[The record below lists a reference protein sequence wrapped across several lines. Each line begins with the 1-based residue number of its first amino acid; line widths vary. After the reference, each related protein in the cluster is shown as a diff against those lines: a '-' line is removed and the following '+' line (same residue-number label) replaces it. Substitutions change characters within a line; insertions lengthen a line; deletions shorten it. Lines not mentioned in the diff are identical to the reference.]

1 MSIQLQIAIPLFVTV
16 AALVGIAIWRKYFKP
31 EVLVIGL
38 VVLSLGAGLTWS
50 HVDSQSIWDETDA
63 DTISNTNAVSL
74 MMARQLLLMDQTDEA
89 MDILEELTQVS
100 GDNGQIRLTMAR
112 GAMLQNNYAA
122 AVQLY
127 SQSEDV
133 PKKELTQARALL
145 ASARS
150 GDASFLTFLGNHGA
164 DPKEYG
170 LDKGKVKA
178 ADREAAEALILKAIK
193 EELEADQ
200 DKYGSEWVDA
210 AEAAAQITVGFKAF
224 VNGSGDSQKVQ
235 EAMKTLSGC
244 ISDAPDL
251 KRNTHV
257 RLARLRGNVLAGDYQ
272 KVAAAADE
280 NVSAQ
285 ELIVLA
291 ELYTKG
297 LVKDDDFSQDYM
309 GLGESGVRKILS
321 MCEDALDRH
330 EDKLTDREAERYQEK
345 LDKLEQGLETP
356 GRFTLE
362 QGLLDSAS
370 AGDPALRSKSYLAL
384 AKLEDDAGNEEQRD
398 NYIGQAIGTAGD
410 SSDDSYRTAMNQVS
424 QIVQGTTDADEIKN
438 VATYV
443 DRVLEHSLEAQVQP
457 SMLPEKEQSENPAPE
472 EEKESFSESMTQ
484 TINESTATLNI
495 GSIDKEGFPEVKARV
510 QIQSTK
516 WDTVEELKK
525 NLQVYDCGSTIT
537 DFTLERMEF
546 ERSRIILLCDISG
559 SMSGNVAQLKQAIVA
574 FAEQMQEGEEVCV
587 IGFDDDIVFIHEFSG
602 NKETVKGYANSIK
615 IAGGTAVYKSLLK
628 AGEVMPYD
636 PTSNNVIIAMT
647 DGQDGNPAKEG
658 DMRNYIGALS
668 ADKDVTI
675 YTVGLG
681 SSVDMDYLE
690 MMARYGNGSHLYAR
704 SIDELSDFYDFIHGQ
719 LQNQYILTYK
729 AKNLTKN
736 QRLLEVSLTEE
747 IGKASKTY
755 FLQEPDYTDE
765 DSSSYNPYTV
775 EDTDIVIY
783 GFTAKSVYKSS
794 QDQTLTLRGEGFD
807 SGDEITVRITGNEE
821 FKLKAEFKDSTTYTV
836 TLPKEVSVGTYDL
849 NVSVQGE
856 SVKLEDEL
864 TVGSQMGR
872 KTYRYGSYIFT
883 ASSISTDGNNTT
895 TLSGDVMM
903 GSWLHFKGDVIIQG
917 KSTDERVR
925 VTDNS
930 GCYISY
936 SSSTAQGLAKTVAD
950 MGVSISLGN
959 LGTFQLYG
967 DYYTPGERENFRTQA
982 IDVLWQLN
990 LKCFKVENLE
1000 IAVYP
1005 DALEIRVPKMEFEL
1019 PLQKQVL
1026 RDLSVAKSCDL
1037 ENELDLQLTSTRI
1050 ALKDTAKYTAEKA
1063 KETDFVMVSLPLRLY
1078 EAQLVIDTLKQDYS
1092 LSAEVR
1098 LKALAAGADPTD
1110 ENYFKLEFE
1119 IKDGK
1124 FDAIGLQTDAI
1135 KDVVLVPQPVP
1146 ISMGDFGFKVGNF
1159 SQYDSDDSILENL
1172 LNTEI
1177 TFKFIVKV
1185 GSLEAYL
1192 PGIEEIL
1199 DKKDIALATLDKCEL
1214 SLKLKEFRIAFKA
1227 DVKLCGALEIGKC
1240 RVVMG
1245 QFNYTNA
1252 LIGYYNETEYG
1263 LQVAVTVGST
1273 WKTTNLSLQLTGTG
1287 ELTLGYP
1294 YSGLWYDGDVDFDV
1308 GWWLLRADFAVS
1320 GDVLIGAYRNS
1331 LDQLQFSII
1340 VKGTNNKGESSG
1352 FHVYFTKSTGLGM
1365 HNY

>member
-16 AALVGIAIWRKYFKP
+16 AALAGIAVWRKYFKP
-31 EVLVIGL
+31 EVFVIGL
-38 VVLSLGAGLTWS
+38 VVLSLGVGMTLN
-50 HVDSQSIWDETDA
+50 HVNSQSIWDETDA

-74 MMARQLLLMDQTDEA
+74 MMARQLLLMDRTDEA
-89 MDILEELTQVS
+89 MDILEELSQVS
-100 GDNGQIRLTMAR
+100 GDNEQIRLTMAR

-127 SQSEDV
+127 SQSATA
-133 PKKELTQARALL
+133 PKKELTHARQLL
-145 ASARS
+145 ASTQS

-164 DPKEYG
+164 NPKDYG
-170 LDKGKVKA
+170 MDADKVKIG
-178 ADREAAEALILKAIK
+178 DREAAKTLILKAIK
-193 EELEADQ
+193 KELEADEET
-200 DKYGSEWVDA
+200 YGSEWVDA
-210 AEAAAQITVGFKAF
+210 AEAAAQITMGFKAY
-224 VNGSGDSQKVQ
+224 VEGTGDAGAAQ

-244 ISDAPDL
+244 IYDAPGL
-251 KRNTHV
+251 KQNTHV
-257 RLARLRGNVLAGDYQ
+257 RLARLRGNIMAGDYE

-280 NVSAQ
+280 HVSTQ
-285 ELIVLA
+285 ELLVLA
-291 ELYTKG
+291 ELYVKG
-297 LVKDDDFSQDYM
+297 LVSDDDFSQDYM

-321 MCEDALDRH
+321 LCSDVLDGQ

-345 LDKLEQGLETP
+345 LDKLEQSLETP
-356 GRFTLE
+356 GRFTME
-362 QGLLDSAS
+362 QGLLDSVS
-370 AGDPALRSKSYLAL
+370 SGDPALRSKSYLAL
-384 AKLEDDAGNEEQRD
+384 AKLEDHAGNEEQTA

-410 SSDDSYRTAMNQVS
+410 SSDDSYRAAMNQVS
-424 QIVQGTTDADEIKN
+424 QIVQGTTEADEIKN
-438 VATYV
+438 VAIYV
-443 DRVLEHSLEAQVQP
+443 DRALEHSLEGQVQP
-457 SMLPEKEQSENPAPE
+457 SMLAQKEQTENPAPE
-472 EEKESFSESMTQ
+472 DEKSFADSMTQ
-484 TINESTATLNI
+484 NINESTATLNI
-495 GSIDKEGFPEVKARV
+495 GSINKDEFPEVKARV

-516 WDTVEELKK
+516 WDTVEEIKK

-537 DFTLERMEF
+537 DFKLEQMEF

-559 SMSGNVAQLKQAIVA
+559 SMSGNVEQLKQAIVA
-574 FAEQMQEGEEVCV
+574 FAEQMQEGEEVSV

-602 NKETVKGYANSIK
+602 DKETVKSYANSIK

-681 SSVDMDYLE
+681 SSVDLDYLE
-690 MMARYGNGSHLYAR
+690 MMARYGNGSCLYAK

-719 LQNQYILTYK
+719 LHNQYILTYK

-736 QRLLEVSLTEE
+736 QRLLELSLKDE
-747 IGKASKTY
+747 IGRASKTY
-755 FLQEPDYTDE
+755 YLQEPEYTDE

-775 EDTDIVIY
+775 EDTEVVIY
-783 GFTAKSVYKSS
+783 GFTAKSVSKSS

-807 SGDEITVRITGNEE
+807 SGDEITVRIIGNEE
-821 FKLKAEFKDSTTYTV
+821 FKLKAEFKDSKTYTV

-849 NVSVQGE
+849 SVSLQGE
-856 SVKLEDEL
+856 SVKLENEL

-872 KTYRYGSYIFT
+872 KTYRYGSYVFT
-883 ASSISTDGNNTT
+883 ASSISTDGNDTT

-903 GSWLHFKGDVIIQG
+903 GSWLHFKGDLIIQG
-917 KSTDERVR
+917 KSTDERIR

-936 SSSTAQGLAKTVAD
+936 SASTAQGLAKTVAD
-950 MGVSISLGN
+950 LGISISLGK
-959 LGTFQLYG
+959 LGTIQLYG

-1026 RDLSVAKSCDL
+1026 RDLSVAKSCKL

-1063 KETDFVMVSLPLRLY
+1063 KNTDFVMVSLPLRLY
-1078 EAQLVIDTLKQDYS
+1078 KAELVIDTLKQEYS
-1092 LSAEVR
+1092 LTAEVR

-1110 ENYFKLEFE
+1110 ENYFKLEVG

-1159 SQYDSDDSILENL
+1159 SQYDSDDSILSNL

-1192 PGIEEIL
+1192 PGIEELL
-1199 DKKDIALATLDKCEL
+1199 DKKDIALATLDNCEL

-1227 DVKLCGALEIGKC
+1227 DVKLCGAMEIGKC

-1245 QFNYTNA
+1245 QFDYTNT

-1273 WKTTNLSLQLTGTG
+1273 WKTNNISLQLTGTG

-1320 GDVLIGAYRNS
+1320 GDILIGAYRNS
-1331 LDQLQFSII
+1331 LDQLQFSVI
-1340 VKGTNNKGESSG
+1340 VKGTNNKGQSSG

-1365 HNY
+1365 HSY